1 MSLCRL
7 FRSCGERGLLFRCG
21 ARASLGGGFRYCGTR
36 ALGHHGLSSC
46 GSWALEHRLSSCA
59 HGLSCS
65 KVPRFFLDQ
74 GSNPSLLNW
83 QVDSLPLSHQGSPNV
98 ILDIP
103 YFEFQI
109 CHLFGNFMIPRS
121 HIQSLFVFFF
131 HSGRSTGFGTSRP
144 ELVT

>member
-1 MSLCRL
+1 M
-7 FRSCGERGLLFRCG
+7 
-21 ARASLGGGFRYCGTR
+21 
-36 ALGHHGLSSC
+36 
-46 GSWALEHRLSSCA
+46 A

-65 KVPRFFLDQ
+65 KVSGIFLDQ

-83 QVDSLPLSHQGSPNV
+83 QVDSLPLSHQRSPNV

-121 HIQSLFVFFF
+121 HIQRFLCFVFFF
-131 HSGRSTGFGTSRP
+131 SVVEGAQGLEP
-144 ELVT
+144 ADLNL